1 MCRIYFPRSL
11 NAGGS
16 CENREADASVNSIGA
31 DRLFPRYIY
40 IRCLLCMKMIEKS
53 RKFERIV

>member
-1 MCRIYFPRSL
+1 MPGRIYFPRSL

-40 IRCLLCMKMIEKS
+40 TMSVMYEND
-53 RKFERIV
+53 